1 MGWKIG
7 DGGIAPELIQKGA
20 QVAREWIR
28 ALTDLS
34 TCKKVQQEKDNADTL
49 MSLIILE
56 TDQCVG
62 EAEFYIKLMT

>member
-7 DGGIAPELIQKGA
+7 DGRIAPELIQKGA
-20 QVAREWIR
+20 QAAREQIR

-49 MSLIILE
+49 ISLIILE

-62 EAEFYIKLMT
+62 EAEFCIELMT